1 LIRKKWWI
9 WWWWWSSKHA
19 IDSLWRPRIWG
30 RKKKSFDV
38 LMSRKRFGGERE
50 IIRSNKVV
58 GGLLLPHIKLQKIV
72 FSYWCGGLWE
82 EWYVQYIG
90 KKKVRNVIKLKIVYF
105 VTFMCH
111 NRIVYLCLS
120 KIKWKRGSWKILI
133 KYRKE
138 QVISNKNL

>member
-1 LIRKKWWI
+1 MQLIHCGGLGFEEERKNRLMFWWVER
-9 WWWWWSSKHA
+9 
-19 IDSLWRPRIWG
+19 DLEER
-30 RKKKSFDV
+30 
-38 LMSRKRFGGERE
+38 ERE